1 MTEPSQELELTAIW
15 QGSENRSITRYDTT
29 AVYIHPDA
37 NVDIVLVHGLNGS
50 PDKTWT
56 AKNGT
61 FWPRDL
67 LPTALKDEKANIIV
81 YGYNADVNSKGTTRN
96 ISENFVHQQAE
107 KLVESIINHRQRE
120 GTSKNPI
127 IWVCHGLGGILV
139 KHALVH
145 SAAIHEPHLQYRRS
159 IFVSTYGIVF
169 LGTPHT
175 GDATTWGPVLQAMSG
190 VIAPKRLFGGEP
202 MLLKALKKD
211 HEALININSRFYE
224 IHQHFKILIV
234 HENQPSEIKGSKGPK
249 VFVVGAEAA
258 NPLLPYVTYFGI
270 EAAFLAMS
278 KFDSLKTPGF
288 IRIRASI
295 QKWVR
300 DAPAQI
306 QKHWMR
312 ENESPT
318 PTAGD
323 EATSPSTSFQTP
335 SEHHVPSS
343 IDDMTR
349 PSLSQA
355 QGSALQL
362 RNEPTF
368 VHPERF
374 RPNSFFKGRR
384 QELTDLHEMLMD
396 KERRE
401 DGTSAV
407 LIWSIPGGGKT
418 HLAREYAFKHKHD
431 YPGGI
436 FWVRAKSPEDIM
448 DAFVRI
454 AKHAM
459 ARNEIEIQDETALQD
474 HSKVIPLVRDWLN
487 RSDNWLL
494 ILDGV
499 LHDTPDLADCI
510 PDAVNTSMILTSTD
524 TSIAGN
530 HNFDNPQKLE
540 LGPLSEEEAQILL
553 LEEMDRKKTWSPD
566 DLARALEI
574 AKLTECLPLAIHAAA
589 GQMRAT
595 REPMSK
601 YIRSYKKR
609 PQAGGLGAYKAV
621 REKLEE
627 RGETEALNLMYLLS
641 FFSGSIPV
649 EMLALG
655 LEALDNRTPVLAN
668 NSMGKPSLN
677 KTFTVL
683 IAFALIERD
692 EVEDIPFSG
701 SIRQVEPLDVLK
713 IHSIV
718 QSFFL
723 EGLKGDGLFEF
734 WLERAA
740 AVFLKSFD
748 KGDRRAKDRT
758 EMGLPGDYRRYASHC
773 HKILKHIRGADEPTR
788 ELIVAEGALQSRSED
803 IQGQIS
809 ALARTMTTESFGKWG
824 QGPHVSVFERTN
836 SASPLSSV
844 EATDGGRLPDERQSS
859 WDLQTSLPAREPNPH
874 FDHIPYPYDSTI
886 LTPHFLEDDSH
897 RTVQRQPAKGY
908 FDPARSWRETAEH
921 VSEPSVSI
929 SSEVAL
935 GQFSPRGSTLGLSP
949 PGTRP
954 ISSLGAEEHLYLA
967 QHAIS
972 QSSPKV
978 SENYGQTVHTENV
991 SDRETDLDAIE
1002 SGAVG
1007 GLRGHNPQDVSI
1019 GPQSQRQA
1027 RPRTRKPIEENPFF
1041 EGSGSV
1047 DGASIPSMDIAN
1059 ADWRSV
1065 SQERPVS
1072 AHTGPNHSQTSL
1084 ESNIG
1089 HWAPGLPIVSN
1100 STSSLR
1106 HVTHY
1111 PDLRYSQHRAAVAGE
1126 GLSSSLPTSHI
1137 GSTLKPPSWRPSSSG
1152 PDGYSSQPMSRNP
1165 SSNPELVVPL
1175 SHHSSTMSAATSHS
1189 LPIQTRGPS
1198 TAATEPSPRLS
1209 GVDNV
1214 PMSYQTWQQRHA
1226 GPWSPERDSRRDFA
1240 PRQASEAVEMQ
1251 RSGSG
1256 GIQFN
1261 GHIVEF
1267 GHSPP
1272 GSKPTSTSPS
1282 RMPAYP
1288 QKITE
1293 TASALEKNEIV
1304 SPVRRPVGL
1313 GIVVADP
1320 ERRQKF

>member
-1 MTEPSQELELTAIW
+1 M
-15 QGSENRSITRYDTT
+15 GSENRSITRYDTT
-29 AVYIHPDA
+29 AVYTHTDA
-37 NVDIVLVHGLNGS
+37 RVDIVLVHGLSGS

-67 LPTALKDEKANIIV
+67 LPTALKDEKASIIV
-81 YGYNADVNSKGTTRN
+81 YGYNADVNSKTTARN
-96 ISENFVHQQAE
+96 VSDTFVHQQAE
-107 KLVESIINHRQRE
+107 KLAESVINHRQRE
-120 GTSKNPI
+120 GTCKNPI
-127 IWVCHGLGGILV
+127 IWVCHGLGGSIV
-139 KHALVH
+139 KQALVH
-145 SAAIHEPHLQYRRS
+145 SNAIHEPHLQYQRS

-175 GDATTWGPVLQAMSG
+175 EDASTWGQVLQAMSDA
-190 VIAPKRLFGGEP
+190 IAPKRLFGGEP
-202 MLLKALKKD
+202 MLLKTLKKD
-211 HEALININSRFYE
+211 PEALTRIDNRFCNIYRNFE
-224 IHQHFKILIV
+224 ILMV
-234 HENQPSEIKGSKGPK
+234 HENQPSEIKGSKF
-249 VFVVGAEAA
+249 FVVGAEVAHP
-258 NPLLPYVTYFGI
+258 PLPHTTSFGI
-270 EAAFLAMS
+270 EAAHLSMC
-278 KFDSLKTPGF
+278 KFDSLKAPGF
-288 IRIRASI
+288 IRIRTAI

-300 DAPAQI
+300 DAPAQV

-312 ENESPT
+312 ENESPASA
-318 PTAGD
+318 AGD
-323 EATSPSTSFQTP
+323 EVMPPFTP
-335 SEHHVPSS
+335 SQTSGEHHLLAPT
-343 IDDMTR
+343 DNMTR
-349 PSLSQA
+349 SPPL
-355 QGSALQL
+355 LQL

-374 RPNSFFKGRR
+374 RPNSFFKGRK

-459 ARNEIEIQDETALQD
+459 ARNEIEIQDETSLQD

-510 PDAVNTSMILTSTD
+510 PDTVNTSMILTSTD

-540 LGPLSEEEAQILL
+540 LGPLGEEEAQMLL
-553 LEEMDRKKTWSPD
+553 LEETDRKKTWTPD
-566 DLARALEI
+566 DLDRALEI

-655 LEALDNRTPVLAN
+655 LEALDGRTPVLAN
-668 NSMGKPSLN
+668 NSVGKPSLN

-692 EVEDIPFSG
+692 EVEDMPSLG
-701 SIRQVEPLDVLK
+701 STQPAEPLDVLK
-713 IHSIV
+713 THTIV

-723 EGLKGDGLFEF
+723 EALKGDGLFEF

-748 KGDRRAKDRT
+748 KGDRRARDMT
-758 EMGLPGDYRRYASHC
+758 EMGLPGDYRTYASHC
-773 HKILKHIRGADEPTR
+773 RKILKHIRGVDEPTR
-788 ELIVAEGALQSRSED
+788 ELLVAEKALQSRSED

-824 QGPHVSVFERTN
+824 QDPHVSVFERTN
-836 SASPLSSV
+836 SASPSRWV

-859 WDLQTSLPAREPNPH
+859 WDLQASLPAREHNPH

-886 LTPHFLEDDSH
+886 LTPHFFKDESH
-897 RTVQRQPAKGY
+897 HTVQRQPAGGY
-908 FDPARSWRETAEH
+908 FDPAGSWPETTEH
-921 VSEPSVSI
+921 VSEPRVSI
-929 SSEVAL
+929 SKVAL
-935 GQFSPRGSTLGLSP
+935 GRFSPRGSTLDLSP
-949 PGTRP
+949 PGTSP
-954 ISSLGAEEHLYLA
+954 ILSLGAEEQFYLA
-967 QHAIS
+967 QHAIT

-978 SENYGQTVHTENV
+978 SENNGQTAHTANV
-991 SDRETDLDAIE
+991 SDRETDLDVIE
-1002 SGAVG
+1002 SGAVASF
-1007 GLRGHNPQDVSI
+1007 RGRSSQDVNI
-1019 GPQSQRQA
+1019 EPQSQRQA
-1027 RPRTRKPIEENPFF
+1027 RPRTRKLVEENPFF

-1065 SQERPVS
+1065 SQERPIS
-1072 AHTGPNHSQTSL
+1072 THTGPNHSQTSL
-1084 ESNIG
+1084 ESDIA

-1126 GLSSSLPTSHI
+1126 SLSSSLPTSHI

-1152 PDGYSSQPMSRNP
+1152 PDGYSSQPMSRTP
-1165 SSNPELVVPL
+1165 YSNPELVVP
-1175 SHHSSTMSAATSHS
+1175 STHHSSTLSTATSHS
-1189 LPIQTRGPS
+1189 PPIQIRGPPS

-1214 PMSYQTWQQRHA
+1214 PISRQASQLRHA
-1226 GPWSPERDSRRDFA
+1226 GPWSPERGSRWDFA

-1261 GHIVEF
+1261 GRIVEF
-1267 GHSPP
+1267 GRSSS
-1272 GSKPTSTSPS
+1272 GSRPTSTSP

-1293 TASALEKNEIV
+1293 TNEIV
-1304 SPVRRPVGL
+1304 TPVRRPVGL

-1320 ERRQKF
+1320 ERRQQS

>member
-1 MTEPSQELELTAIW
+1 
-15 QGSENRSITRYDTT
+15 
-29 AVYIHPDA
+29 
-37 NVDIVLVHGLNGS
+37 
-50 PDKTWT
+50 
-56 AKNGT
+56 
-61 FWPRDL
+61 
-67 LPTALKDEKANIIV
+67 
-81 YGYNADVNSKGTTRN
+81 
-96 ISENFVHQQAE
+96 
-107 KLVESIINHRQRE
+107 
-120 GTSKNPI
+120 
-127 IWVCHGLGGILV
+127 
-139 KHALVH
+139 
-145 SAAIHEPHLQYRRS
+145 
-159 IFVSTYGIVF
+159 
-169 LGTPHT
+169 
-175 GDATTWGPVLQAMSG
+175 
-190 VIAPKRLFGGEP
+190 
-202 MLLKALKKD
+202 
-211 HEALININSRFYE
+211 
-224 IHQHFKILIV
+224 
-234 HENQPSEIKGSKGPK
+234 
-249 VFVVGAEAA
+249 
-258 NPLLPYVTYFGI
+258 
-270 EAAFLAMS
+270 MS

-295 QKWVR
+295 QKWVH
-300 DAPAQI
+300 DAPAQV
-306 QKHWMR
+306 QKHWIR
-312 ENESPT
+312 ENESPA
-318 PTAGD
+318 PAAGD
-323 EATSPSTSFQTP
+323 EAMLPFAPSQTP
-335 SEHHVPSS
+335 SEHHVPPS
-343 IDDMTR
+343 IDDTTR
-349 PSLSQA
+349 PSLPQA
-355 QGSALQL
+355 QGPALQL

-374 RPNSFFKGRR
+374 RPNSFFKGRSE
-384 QELTDLHEMLMD
+384 ELTDLHKMLMD

-474 HSKVIPLVRDWLN
+474 HNKVIPLVRDWLN
-487 RSDNWLL
+487 RSENWLL

-510 PDAVNTSMILTSTD
+510 PDAINTSMILTSTD

-540 LGPLSEEEAQILL
+540 LGPLSKTEAQILL

-566 DLARALEI
+566 DLAQALEI

-621 REKLEE
+621 RDKLEE

-655 LEALDNRTPVLAN
+655 MPPCATHLGHQANSFIGLEALDNRTPVLAN
-668 NSMGKPSLN
+668 NSVGKPSLN
-677 KTFTVL
+677 KTFAVL
-683 IAFALIERD
+683 IAFALIERE
-692 EVEDIPFSG
+692 EVEDMPSPG
-701 SIRQVEPLDVLK
+701 SMRQAEPLDVLK
-713 IHSIV
+713 IHTIV

-723 EGLKGDGLFEF
+723 EALKGDGLFEF

-748 KGDRRAKDRT
+748 KGDRRARDRT

-773 HKILKHIRGADEPTR
+773 HKILKHIRGVDESTR
-788 ELIVAEGALQSRSED
+788 ELIIAERALQSRSED

-809 ALARTMTTESFGKWG
+809 ALARTMTTESFGKRR
-824 QGPHVSVFERTN
+824 QGTHVSVFERTN
-836 SASPLSSV
+836 SASPSSSV
-844 EATDGGRLPDERQSS
+844 EAMDGSRLPDERQSS
-859 WDLQTSLPAREPNPH
+859 WDLQTAREPNPH
-874 FDHIPYPYDSTI
+874 FNHIPYPYDSTI
-886 LTPHFLEDDSH
+886 LTPHFLS
-897 RTVQRQPAKGY
+897 QPARGY
-908 FDPARSWRETAEH
+908 FDPAGSWRETTEY
-921 VSEPSVSI
+921 VSEPRVSI
-929 SSEVAL
+929 SREVAL
-935 GQFSPRGSTLGLSP
+935 GQFSPRVSTLDLSS
-949 PGTRP
+949 PGTSP
-954 ISSLGAEEHLYLA
+954 ISSLGAEENLYRV

-978 SENYGQTVHTENV
+978 SENYGQAVHMANL
-991 SDRETDLDAIE
+991 SDRGTDLDAIE
-1002 SGAVG
+1002 SGAVAG
-1007 GLRGHNPQDVSI
+1007 FRGPSPQDASI
-1019 GPQSQRQA
+1019 EPQSQRQA
-1027 RPRTRKPIEENPFF
+1027 RLRTRKPIEENPFF
-1041 EGSGSV
+1041 AGSGSV

-1072 AHTGPNHSQTSL
+1072 AHTGPSHSQTSL
-1084 ESNIG
+1084 ELDIG

-1100 STSSLR
+1100 SSSSLR

-1111 PDLRYSQHRAAVAGE
+1111 PDLRYSQHQAAVAGE

-1165 SSNPELVVPL
+1165 SSNPELVLHPT
-1175 SHHSSTMSAATSHS
+1175 HRSSTLSTATSHG
-1189 LPIQTRGPS
+1189 LPIQIRGPPS

-1209 GVDNV
+1209 GVDNG
-1214 PMSYQTWQQRHA
+1214 PMSYQAWQQRHA

-1261 GHIVEF
+1261 GRIVEF
-1267 GHSPP
+1267 GYSPP
-1272 GSKPTSTSPS
+1272 GSRPTSTSP
-1282 RMPAYP
+1282 RMPVYP

-1293 TASALEKNEIV
+1293 TAPALEKNKIV

-1313 GIVVADP
+1313 GIVADP
-1320 ERRQKF
+1320 ERRQQS

>member
-1 MTEPSQELELTAIW
+1 MTVRAEQV
-15 QGSENRSITRYDTT
+15 SENRPIARYDTT
-29 AVYIHPDA
+29 AVYTHPEA
-37 NVDIVLVHGLNGS
+37 KVDIVFVHGLHGS

-61 FWPRDL
+61 FWPRDP

-81 YGYNADVNSKGTTRN
+81 YGYNADVNSKGTARN
-96 ISENFVHQQAE
+96 ISDNFVHQQAE
-107 KLVESIINHRQRE
+107 KLAESVINHRKRE
-120 GTSKNPI
+120 GTFKNPI

-139 KHALVH
+139 KQALVY
-145 SAAIHEPHLQYRRS
+145 SAAIHEPRLQYQRS

-175 GDATTWGPVLQAMSG
+175 GDATTWGLVLQAMSDA
-190 VIAPKRLFGGEP
+190 IAPKRFFGGEP
-202 MLLKALKKD
+202 MLLKELKKD

-234 HENQPSEIKGSKGPK
+234 HEGQPSGIKGSKSSK
-249 VFVVGAEAA
+249 VFVVGAEPA
-258 NPLLPYVTYFGI
+258 NPLLPYVTYFSI
-270 EAAFLAMS
+270 EATFSSMS
-278 KFDSLKTPGF
+278 KFDSLKTLGF
-288 IRIRASI
+288 IRMRASI

-300 DAPAQI
+300 DAPAQV

-312 ENESPT
+312 ENENPV
-318 PTAGD
+318 PAAGD
-323 EATSPSTSFQTP
+323 EAMSPFTPSQTS

-343 IDDMTR
+343 IDDTMR
-349 PSLSQA
+349 SSLSQA
-355 QGSALQL
+355 QGPALQL
-362 RNEPTF
+362 RNESTF

-384 QELTDLHEMLMD
+384 RELIDLHEMLMD

-436 FWVRAKSPEDIM
+436 FWVRGKSPEDIM

-474 HSKVIPLVRDWLN
+474 YNKVIPLVRDWLN

-540 LGPLSEEEAQILL
+540 LGPLSEEDAQILL

-655 LEALDNRTPVLAN
+655 LEALDNRTPALAN
-668 NSMGKPSLN
+668 NAMGKGSLN
-677 KTFTVL
+677 KTFTIL

-692 EVEDIPFSG
+692 EVEDMPSSG
-701 SIRQVEPLDVLK
+701 STRQAEPLDVLK
-713 IHSIV
+713 IHTII

-723 EGLKGDGLFEF
+723 EALKGDGLFEF

-748 KGDRRAKDRT
+748 KGDRRARDRT

-773 HKILKHIRGADEPTR
+773 HKILKHIRGVDEPTR
-788 ELIVAEGALQSRSED
+788 ELIVAERELQSRSED

-836 SASPLSSV
+836 STSPSSSV
-844 EATDGGRLPDERQSS
+844 EATDGDRFPDERQSS
-859 WDLQTSLPAREPNPH
+859 WDLQASLPAREPNPH

-886 LTPHFLEDDSH
+886 LTPRFLEDDSY

-908 FDPARSWRETAEH
+908 FDPAGSWRETTEH
-921 VSEPSVSI
+921 ISEPSVSI
-929 SSEVAL
+929 NSEVGL
-935 GQFSPRGSTLGLSP
+935 GQFSPRGSTLDLSP

-954 ISSLGAEEHLYLA
+954 ISSLGAEKHLYLA

-978 SENYGQTVHTENV
+978 SENHGQTTYTANV
-991 SDRETDLDAIE
+991 SNRETDLDAIE
-1002 SGAVG
+1002 SGVAAG
-1007 GLRGHNPQDVSI
+1007 FRGCGPQDVGI
-1019 GPQSQRQA
+1019 EPQSQRQA

-1084 ESNIG
+1084 ESDIG

-1106 HVTHY
+1106 HVAHY
-1111 PDLRYSQHRAAVAGE
+1111 PDLRYSRHRAAVAGE

-1137 GSTLKPPSWRPSSSG
+1137 GSTLRPPSWRPSSSG

-1165 SSNPELVVPL
+1165 SSNPELVVP
-1175 SHHSSTMSAATSHS
+1175 STHHSSTLSTATSHS
-1189 LPIQTRGPS
+1189 LPIQIRGPPS
-1198 TAATEPSPRLS
+1198 TAATESSPRLS
-1209 GVDNV
+1209 GIDNV
-1214 PMSYQTWQQRHA
+1214 PMNYQAWQQRHA
-1226 GPWSPERDSRRDFA
+1226 GPWSPEWDSRRDFA

-1272 GSKPTSTSPS
+1272 GSRPTSTSPS

-1288 QKITE
+1288 QKTTE

-1320 ERRQKF
+1320 ERRQ

>member
-1 MTEPSQELELTAIW
+1 M
-15 QGSENRSITRYDTT
+15 GSENRSIARYDTT
-29 AVYIHPDA
+29 AVYTHPEA
-37 NVDIVLVHGLNGS
+37 KVDIVLVHGLHGS

-81 YGYNADVNSKGTTRN
+81 YGYNADVNSKGTARN
-96 ISENFVHQQAE
+96 ISDNFVHQQPE
-107 KLVESIINHRQRE
+107 KLAESVINHRQRE
-120 GTSKNPI
+120 GTFKNPI

-139 KHALVH
+139 KQALIH
-145 SAAIHEPHLQYRRS
+145 SAAIHEPHLQYQRS

-175 GDATTWGPVLQAMSG
+175 EDATTWSLILQAMSDA
-190 VIAPKRLFGGEP
+190 IAPKRLFGGEP
-202 MLLKALKKD
+202 MLLKTLKKD
-211 HEALININSRFYE
+211 PEALTKIDNRFCE
-224 IHQHFKILIV
+224 IYRHFEILMV
-234 HENQPSEIKGSKGPK
+234 HENQPSDIKGSKF
-249 VFVVGAEAA
+249 FVVGAEVA
-258 NPLLPYVTYFGI
+258 NPPLPHATSFGI
-270 EAAFLAMS
+270 EAAHSGMC

-288 IRIRASI
+288 IRIRTAI

-300 DAPAQI
+300 DAPAQV

-312 ENESPT
+312 ENESPASAAEDEVIQPFT
-318 PTAGD
+318 PSQ
-323 EATSPSTSFQTP
+323 TS
-335 SEHHVPSS
+335 SEHHLPAPT
-343 IDDMTR
+343 DDMTR
-349 PSLSQA
+349 SPLL
-355 QGSALQL
+355 LQL

-418 HLAREYAFKHKHD
+418 HLAREYAFKHKQD

-474 HSKVIPLVRDWLN
+474 HNKVIPLVRDWLN

-540 LGPLSEEEAQILL
+540 LGPLSEEDAQILL

-668 NSMGKPSLN
+668 NLMGKGSLN

-692 EVEDIPFSG
+692 EVEDMPSSG
-701 SIRQVEPLDVLK
+701 STRQAEPLDVLK
-713 IHSIV
+713 IHTIV

-723 EGLKGDGLFEF
+723 EALKGDGLFEF

-748 KGDRRAKDRT
+748 KGDRRARDRT

-773 HKILKHIRGADEPTR
+773 HKILKHIRGVDEPTR
-788 ELIVAEGALQSRSED
+788 ELIVAERVLQSRSED

-836 SASPLSSV
+836 SASPSSSV

-859 WDLQTSLPAREPNPH
+859 WDLQASLPAREPNPH
-874 FDHIPYPYDSTI
+874 IDHIPYPYDSTI

-908 FDPARSWRETAEH
+908 FDPAGSWREITEH
-921 VSEPSVSI
+921 VSEPSASI

-935 GQFSPRGSTLGLSP
+935 GQFSPRGSTLDLSP
-949 PGTRP
+949 SGTRP

-978 SENYGQTVHTENV
+978 SENHGQTVHTAKV
-991 SDRETDLDAIE
+991 SDRDTDLDVIE
-1002 SGAVG
+1002 SGAVAG
-1007 GLRGHNPQDVSI
+1007 FRGRSPQDVSI
-1019 GPQSQRQA
+1019 EPQSQRQA

-1084 ESNIG
+1084 ESDIG

-1165 SSNPELVVPL
+1165 SSNPELVVP
-1175 SHHSSTMSAATSHS
+1175 STRHSSTLSTATSHS
-1189 LPIQTRGPS
+1189 LPIQIRGPPS

-1214 PMSYQTWQQRHA
+1214 PMNYQAWQQRHA

-1261 GHIVEF
+1261 GRIVEF

-1272 GSKPTSTSPS
+1272 GSRPTSTSPS

-1293 TASALEKNEIV
+1293 TAAALEKNEIV

-1320 ERRQKF
+1320 ERRQQS

>member
-1 MTEPSQELELTAIW
+1 MTELLQEPELNAVW

-29 AVYIHPDA
+29 AVYTHPDA
-37 NVDIVLVHGLNGS
+37 KVDVVLVHGLGGL

-81 YGYNADVNSKGTTRN
+81 YGYDAGVNSKTTARN
-96 ISENFVHQQAE
+96 ISDTFVHQQAE
-107 KLVESIINHRQRE
+107 KLAESVISRRQRE
-120 GTSKNPI
+120 GTFKNPI

-139 KHALVH
+139 KQALIH
-145 SAAIHEPHLQYRRS
+145 SADIHEPYLQDQRS

-175 GDATTWGPVLQAMSG
+175 GNATTWGLVLQAMSD
-190 VIAPKRLFGGEP
+190 VIAPKRLFGSDP
-202 MLLKALKKD
+202 ALLKALKKD
-211 HEALININSRFYE
+211 HEALMNINSRFYE
-224 IHQHFKILIV
+224 IHQNFKILIV

-249 VFVVGAEAA
+249 VLVVGAEAA
-258 NPLLPYVTYFGI
+258 NPLLPYVTSFGI
-270 EAAFLAMS
+270 EAEFLGMS

-288 IRIRASI
+288 VRIRTSL

-300 DAPAQI
+300 DAPAQV

-312 ENESPT
+312 ENESPA
-318 PTAGD
+318 PAAGD
-323 EATSPSTSFQTP
+323 DVMSPFTP
-335 SEHHVPSS
+335 SQTLGEHRVPSF
-343 IDDMTR
+343 IDDTTR
-349 PSLSQA
+349 PSLLQA
-355 QGSALQL
+355 QGPALQL
-362 RNEPTF
+362 KKEPTF

-374 RPNSFFKGRR
+374 RPNSFFKGRK

-459 ARNEIEIQDETALQD
+459 ARNEIEIQDETVLQD
-474 HSKVIPLVRDWLN
+474 RDKVIPLVRDWLN

-510 PDAVNTSMILTSTD
+510 PDTVNTSMILTSTD

-540 LGPLSEEEAQILL
+540 LGPLSEAEAQILL

-566 DLARALEI
+566 DLAQALEI
-574 AKLTECLPLAIHAAA
+574 ARLTECLPLGIHAAA

-668 NSMGKPSLN
+668 NSVGKPSLN

-683 IAFALIERD
+683 IAFALVERE
-692 EVEDIPFSG
+692 EVEEIPS
-701 SIRQVEPLDVLK
+701 SDSTRQAEPLDVLK
-713 IHSIV
+713 IHTIV

-723 EGLKGDGLFEF
+723 ETLKGDGLFEF

-748 KGDRRAKDRT
+748 KGDRRARDRA
-758 EMGLPGDYRRYASHC
+758 EMGLPGDYRTYASHC
-773 HKILKHIRGADEPTR
+773 RKILKHIRGVDEPTR
-788 ELIVAEGALQSRSED
+788 ELIVAEKALQSRSED

-836 SASPLSSV
+836 SASPSRSV
-844 EATDGGRLPDERQSS
+844 QATDGGRLPDERQSS
-859 WDLQTSLPAREPNPH
+859 WDLQASLPAREYNPH
-874 FDHIPYPYDSTI
+874 FDHFPYPYESTI
-886 LTPHFLEDDSH
+886 LTPHFLKDESH
-897 RTVQRQPAKGY
+897 HTVQRQPAEGY
-908 FDPARSWRETAEH
+908 FDPAGSWPETTGY
-921 VSEPSVSI
+921 VSEPRVGI
-929 SSEVAL
+929 NREVAH
-935 GQFSPRGSTLGLSP
+935 GQFSPRGSALDLSP
-949 PGTRP
+949 PGASP
-954 ISSLGAEEHLYLA
+954 ILSLGAEEQLYLTH
-967 QHAIS
+967 HA
-972 QSSPKV
+972 
-978 SENYGQTVHTENV
+978 HTANV
-991 SDRETDLDAIE
+991 SDRETDLDVIE
-1002 SGAVG
+1002 SGAVASF
-1007 GLRGHNPQDVSI
+1007 RGRSSQDVNI
-1019 GPQSQRQA
+1019 EPQPQRQA
-1027 RPRTRKPIEENPFF
+1027 RPRTRKLVEENPFF

-1065 SQERPVS
+1065 SQERAIS

-1084 ESNIG
+1084 ESDIA
-1089 HWAPGLPIVSN
+1089 HWPPGLPIVSN

-1152 PDGYSSQPMSRNP
+1152 PDGYSSQPMSRTP
-1165 SSNPELVVPL
+1165 YSNPELVVP
-1175 SHHSSTMSAATSHS
+1175 STHHSPTLSTATSHS
-1189 LPIQTRGPS
+1189 PPIQIRGPPS

-1214 PMSYQTWQQRHA
+1214 PMSRQASQLRHA
-1226 GPWSPERDSRRDFA
+1226 GPWSPERGSRWDLA
-1240 PRQASEAVEMQ
+1240 SRQASEAVEMQ

-1256 GIQFN
+1256 GD
-1261 GHIVEF
+1261 
-1267 GHSPP
+1267 
-1272 GSKPTSTSPS
+1272 
-1282 RMPAYP
+1282 
-1288 QKITE
+1288 
-1293 TASALEKNEIV
+1293 
-1304 SPVRRPVGL
+1304 PVQWTHRRVWAFVL
-1313 GIVVADP
+1313 
-1320 ERRQKF
+1320 R

>member
-1 MTEPSQELELTAIW
+1 MGP
-15 QGSENRSITRYDTT
+15 ENRSITRYDTT
-29 AVYIHPDA
+29 AVYTHPKA
-37 NVDIVLVHGLNGS
+37 KVDIVLVHGLNGS

-81 YGYNADVNSKGTTRN
+81 YGYNADVNSKATARN
-96 ISENFVHQQAE
+96 LTNSFVHQEAE
-107 KLVESIINHRQRE
+107 TLAESIINRRQRE
-120 GTSKNPI
+120 GTFKNPI

-139 KHALVH
+139 KQILIR
-145 SAAIHEPHLQYRRS
+145 SADIREPHLQHQRS
-159 IFVSTYGIVF
+159 LFISTYGLVF

-175 GDATTWGPVLQAMSG
+175 GSDATTWGLILQAMSDA
-190 VIAPKRLFGGEP
+190 IAPKRLFGGEP
-202 MLLKALKKD
+202 ILLKTLKKD
-211 HEALININSRFYE
+211 HEALTNINNQFWKIHRHFE
-224 IHQHFKILIV
+224 ILMF
-234 HENQPSEIKGSKGPK
+234 HENEPSDIKGSKI
-249 VFVVGAEAA
+249 FVVREEAA
-258 NPLLPYVTYFGI
+258 NPPLPHVIDFGI
-270 EAAFLAMS
+270 QATHLGMC

-288 IRIRASI
+288 MRIRAVI
-295 QKWVR
+295 QRWVH
-300 DAPAQI
+300 DAPAQV

-312 ENESPT
+312 ENESPVVE
-318 PTAGD
+318 AGD
-323 EATSPSTSFQTP
+323 ELTQPFTLSQVSN
-335 SEHHVPSS
+335 EHPLPSS
-343 IDDMTR
+343 MDDMTR
-349 PSLSQA
+349 PLPKA
-355 QGSALQL
+355 QRLALQL
-362 RNEPTF
+362 RTEPTF

-374 RPNSFFKGRR
+374 RPNSFFKGRT
-384 QELTDLHEMLMD
+384 QELIDLHEMLMD

-474 HSKVIPLVRDWLN
+474 RDKVIPLVREWLN
-487 RSDNWLL
+487 QSENWLL

-510 PDAVNTSMILTSTD
+510 PDAANTSMILTSTD

-540 LGPLSEEEAQILL
+540 LGPLSEDEAQILL
-553 LEEMDRKKTWSPD
+553 LEEMDRKKTWTPD

-574 AKLTECLPLAIHAAA
+574 ARLTEGLPLAIHAAA

-655 LEALDNRTPVLAN
+655 LEALDNRTPVLTN
-668 NSMGKPSLN
+668 NAMGKGSLN

-683 IAFALIERD
+683 IAFALIER
-692 EVEDIPFSG
+692 EIEDVPSSG
-701 SIRQVEPLDVLK
+701 SSHTTAEPLDVLK
-713 IHSIV
+713 IHTIV

-723 EGLKGDGLFEF
+723 EALKEQGQFEF

-748 KGDRRAKDRT
+748 KGDRRARDRT
-758 EMGLPGDYRRYASHC
+758 ELGLPDDYRRYASHC
-773 HKILKHIRGADEPTR
+773 HKILKHIKGVDEPTR
-788 ELIVAEGALQSRSED
+788 ELIAAERALQSRSED

-809 ALARTMTTESFGKWG
+809 ALARTMTTESVGKWG

-836 SASPLSSV
+836 STSPSSSV
-844 EATDGGRLPDERQSS
+844 EATDGGRLPDEQESS
-859 WDLQTSLPAREPNPH
+859 WDLQASLSAREPKPH
-874 FDHIPYPYDSTI
+874 PGHIPYPYHSTI
-886 LTPHFLEDDSH
+886 LTPHSFEDDSQ
-897 RTVQRQPAKGY
+897 RTVQSEAAKGY
-908 FDPARSWRETAEH
+908 FYRAESWRESTEH
-921 VSEPSVSI
+921 VS
-929 SSEVAL
+929 
-935 GQFSPRGSTLGLSP
+935 
-949 PGTRP
+949 
-954 ISSLGAEEHLYLA
+954 SSLGAEEHVHLA
-967 QHAIS
+967 QNAIS
-972 QSSPKV
+972 QSSPRV
-978 SENYGQTVHTENV
+978 SENHGQTVYMTNGP
-991 SDRETDLDAIE
+991 DRDTDLDAIE
-1002 SGAVG
+1002 SGAVAG
-1007 GLRGHNPQDVSI
+1007 FRTHSPQNVSVEPQ
-1019 GPQSQRQA
+1019 PQSQRQA

-1059 ADWRSV
+1059 ADWRSI
-1065 SQERPVS
+1065 SQERPVP
-1072 AHTGPNHSQTSL
+1072 AHTGPSHSQASL
-1084 ESNIG
+1084 ELDIS

-1106 HVTHY
+1106 PVSHY
-1111 PDLRYSQHRAAVAGE
+1111 PELRYSQHRTAVAGE

-1137 GSTLKPPSWRPSSSG
+1137 GGALKPPSWRPSSSG
-1152 PDGYSSQPMSRNP
+1152 PDGYSSQPMSRN
-1165 SSNPELVVPL
+1165 SSSSPGLVVP
-1175 SHHSSTMSAATSHS
+1175 SAHHSSTVSTTTSHS
-1189 LPIQTRGPS
+1189 FPIQIGGRPS
-1198 TAATEPSPRLS
+1198 TPATEPSPRLS

-1214 PMSYQTWQQRHA
+1214 PTSYHARQRHA
-1226 GPWSPERDSRRDFA
+1226 GPWGSERDSRRDFA
-1240 PRQASEAVEMQ
+1240 IKQATEAVEMQ

-1272 GSKPTSTSPS
+1272 GSRTTSTSPPNI
-1282 RMPAYP
+1282 PAYP

-1293 TASALEKNEIV
+1293 RASALEKNKIV
-1304 SPVRRPVGL
+1304 SPVRRPMGL
-1313 GIVVADP
+1313 GILAADP
-1320 ERRQKF
+1320 ERRQQS